1 VSASRIRPLD
11 DEAIDL
17 ATAHYAR
24 PREDERKITDSV
36 LVFRLGSEWLA
47 LPTALFDR
55 VADVQAVHTLP
66 HRRAGMAAGLVTV
79 GGDLVV
85 HLSLAALL
93 GVGTE
98 GATPAG
104 TSPRHEVVRR
114 LIVLTDQRG
123 RLAITADEVWG
134 VCRYHA
140 AQLRPPPSTLAR
152 ALVSYTISML
162 DVEGRMVGVLDGPRV
177 LDALSRALS

>member
-1 VSASRIRPLD
+1 
-11 DEAIDL
+11 
-17 ATAHYAR
+17 
-24 PREDERKITDSV
+24 
-36 LVFRLGSEWLA
+36 
-47 LPTALFDR
+47 
-55 VADVQAVHTLP
+55 
-66 HRRAGMAAGLVTV
+66 
-79 GGDLVV
+79 VV

-104 TSPRHEVVRR
+104 TSPRHEGVRR

-134 VCRYHA
+134 VCHYHA

-152 ALVSYTISML
+152 ALVSYTTSML